1 MTNEQPQDTKTSR
14 AAETKRVTAVG
25 AVLNLFLAMAKIL
38 VGWIGQSQSLIADG
52 VHSLSDL
59 LSDGV
64 VYWAAHHAQQD
75 PDQRHPY
82 GHGRFETV
90 ATLALGVLLA
100 LAAVGIVW
108 DAVARL
114 FAPERLLQPNWF
126 TLVVAAISI
135 VSKEWLYHYTIHAA
149 RRLKSEML
157 KANAWHH
164 RSDSVSSIVVMVGIG
179 GTMAGLPYLDA
190 IAAAVVGIMVAKIGW
205 SLGEGAFHELVDTG
219 VEEER
224 LAKIRETIF
233 AIGGVMDI
241 HTLRTRRMAGQ
252 VNVDVH
258 VMVEPWISVSEGHMI
273 SQTVI
278 DTLLDEFEEVTDV
291 TVHIDPEDDERGT
304 PSKGLPL
311 RREALPLLQ
320 KRWLELLPAAADS
333 DWVLLHYLDGKIN
346 VELRLPLAY
355 YAGSGKSAELRKA
368 LKEAIRDL
376 PQFGDVRLLF
386 A

>member
-1 MTNEQPQDTKTSR
+1 MMGEQQTSR
-14 AAETKRVTAVG
+14 ATETKRVTVVG
-25 AVLNLFLAMAKIL
+25 AILNLLLAAAKIL
-38 VGWIGQSQSLIADG
+38 VGWVGQSQSLIADG
-52 VHSLSDL
+52 IHSLSDL

-64 VYWAAHHAQQD
+64 VYWAAHHSHQV

-100 LAAVGIVW
+100 LAAAGIVW
-108 DAVARL
+108 DATARL
-114 FAPERLLQPNWF
+114 FAPERLLQPSWL
-126 TLVVAAISI
+126 TLVVAAFSI
-135 VSKEWLYHYTIHAA
+135 VSKEWLYHYTMRAA

-205 SLGEGAFHELVDTG
+205 DLGEGAFHELVDTG
-219 VEEER
+219 VEEGR

-233 AIGGVMDI
+233 AIGGVVDI

-273 SQTVI
+273 SQMVI

-291 TVHIDPEDDERGT
+291 TVHIDPEDDERGA
-304 PSKGLPL
+304 PCKGLPL

-320 KRWLELLPAAADS
+320 NRWRDLFPVAVES
-333 DWVLLHYLDGKIN
+333 ERVLFHYLDGKIN

-355 YAGSGKSAELRKA
+355 YAGSGENADLERA

-376 PQFGDVRLLF
+376 PQFGAVKVLLV
-386 A
+386 

>member
-1 MTNEQPQDTKTSR
+1 MISEPITATSR

-25 AVLNLFLAMAKIL
+25 AVLNLLLSAAKLL

-52 VHSLSDL
+52 IHSLSDL

-75 PDQRHPY
+75 PDQKHPY
-82 GHGRFETV
+82 GHGRFETF
-90 ATLALGVLLA
+90 ATLALGVLLV
-100 LAAVGIVW
+100 LAALGIVW

-114 FAPERLLQPNWF
+114 FTPERLLQPSWVA
-126 TLVVAAISI
+126 LVVAAISI
-135 VSKEWLYHYTIHAA
+135 VSKEWLYHYTMRVAC
-149 RRLKSEML
+149 RLKSEML

-205 SLGEGAFHELVDTG
+205 NLGVGAFHELVDTG
-219 VEEER
+219 VEEGR

-233 AIGGVMDI
+233 AIGGVEDI

-252 VNVDVH
+252 VSVDVH
-258 VMVEPWISVSEGHMI
+258 VMVEPRISVSEGHMI

-278 DTLLDEFEEVTDV
+278 DTLLYGFEEVTDV

-304 PSKGLPL
+304 PCKGLPL

-320 KRWLELLPAAADS
+320 NRWRDLLPVAADS
-333 DWVLLHYLDGKIN
+333 DRVRLHYLDGKID
-346 VELRLPLAY
+346 VELCLPLAY
-355 YAGSGKSAELRKA
+355 YAGSGESDELKRA

-376 PQFGDVRLLF
+376 PQFGGVRVSF

>member
-1 MTNEQPQDTKTSR
+1 MTGEPKMQTTR
-14 AAETKRVTAVG
+14 VAETKRVTVVG
-25 AVLNLFLAMAKIL
+25 AVLNLLLAVAKIV
-38 VGWIGQSQSLIADG
+38 VGWIGRSQSLIADG
-52 VHSLSDL
+52 IHSLSDL

-75 PDQRHPY
+75 PDQKHPY
-82 GHGRFETV
+82 GHGRFETF

-114 FAPERLLQPNWF
+114 FAPERLLQPNGLA
-126 TLVVAAISI
+126 LVVAAISI
-135 VSKEWLYHYTIHAA
+135 VSKEWLYHYTMRVALL
-149 RRLKSEML
+149 LKSEML

-164 RSDSVSSIVVMVGIG
+164 RSDSISSIVVMIGIG

-205 SLGEGAFHELVDTG
+205 NLGVGAFHELVDTG

-233 AIGGVMDI
+233 SIGGVTDI

-273 SQTVI
+273 SQMVI
-278 DTLLDEFEEVTDV
+278 DTLLGGFEEVTDV

-304 PSKGLPL
+304 PCKGLPL

-320 KRWLELLPAAADS
+320 NRWGDLLPVAVDS
-333 DWVLLHYLDGKIN
+333 DRILLHYLDGKID
-346 VELRLPLAY
+346 VELCLPLAY
-355 YAGSGKSAELRKA
+355 YAGSGESAELRRA

>member
-1 MTNEQPQDTKTSR
+1 MISEPITATSR

-25 AVLNLFLAMAKIL
+25 AVLNLLLSAAKLL

-52 VHSLSDL
+52 IHSLSDL

-75 PDQRHPY
+75 PDQKHPY
-82 GHGRFETV
+82 GHGRFETF
-90 ATLALGVLLA
+90 ATLALGVLLV
-100 LAAVGIVW
+100 LAALGIVW

-114 FAPERLLQPNWF
+114 FTPERLLQPSWVA
-126 TLVVAAISI
+126 LVVAAISI
-135 VSKEWLYHYTIHAA
+135 VSKEWLYHYTMRVAC
-149 RRLKSEML
+149 RLKSEML

-205 SLGEGAFHELVDTG
+205 NLGVGACHELVDTG
-219 VEEER
+219 VEEGR

-233 AIGGVMDI
+233 AIGGVEDI

-252 VNVDVH
+252 VSVDVH
-258 VMVEPWISVSEGHMI
+258 VMVEPRISVSEGHMI

-278 DTLLDEFEEVTDV
+278 DTLLYGFEEVTDV

-304 PSKGLPL
+304 PCKGLPL

-320 KRWLELLPAAADS
+320 NRWRDLLPVAADS
-333 DWVLLHYLDGKIN
+333 DRVRLHYLDGKID
-346 VELRLPLAY
+346 VELCLPLAY
-355 YAGSGKSAELRKA
+355 YAGSGESDELKRA

-376 PQFGDVRLLF
+376 PQFGGVRVSF